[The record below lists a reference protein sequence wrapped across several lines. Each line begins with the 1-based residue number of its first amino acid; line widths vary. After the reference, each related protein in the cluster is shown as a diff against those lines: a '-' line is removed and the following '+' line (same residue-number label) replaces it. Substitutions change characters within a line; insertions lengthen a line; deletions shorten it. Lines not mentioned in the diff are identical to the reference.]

1 MPTQTIL
8 LLMFTLM
15 MGKHKSSIYEILQL
29 NKSILTRPSKQC
41 KSLICKG
48 TEEHGGG
55 QIIQMVICNNPCLS
69 VPLILVIWRTV
80 LFASDHLQRYGGDWI
95 IRMIICNNS
104 CSFVPL
110 LLVIRRTVLFANDH
124 LQRKG
129 RARRRPNHPDDHFQ
143 GSLIPKA
150 LIYDGT
156 ESI

>member
-1 MPTQTIL
+1 
-8 LLMFTLM
+8 M
-15 MGKHKSSIYEILQL
+15 MEMEGW
-29 NKSILTRPSKQC
+29 TRPSKQC

-95 IRMIICNNS
+95 IWMIICNNS

-110 LLVIRRTVLFANDH
+110 LLVIWRTVLFANDRYW
-124 LQRKG
+124 LLFGGTGSVWGCTGWYLVILGQYNLVLFGFKG
-129 RARRRPNHPDDHFQ
+129 
-143 GSLIPKA
+143 SYVS
-150 LIYDGT
+150 IY
-156 ESI
+156 

>member
-1 MPTQTIL
+1 MLFTRGRSGANFNPIQKKCWSSGGPSSLQMTI
-8 LLMFTLM
+8 
-15 MGKHKSSIYEILQL
+15 Y
-29 NKSILTRPSKQC
+29 
-41 KSLICKG
+41 KG

-95 IRMIICNNS
+95 IWMIICNNS

-110 LLVIRRTVLFANDH
+110 LLVIQRTVLFANDH

-143 GSLIPKA
+143 GSLIPEA

-156 ESI
+156 DSI

>member
-1 MPTQTIL
+1 MKCL
-8 LLMFTLM
+8 LICINDINALKFF
-15 MGKHKSSIYEILQL
+15 E
-29 NKSILTRPSKQC
+29 TRPSKQC

-110 LLVIRRTVLFANDH
+110 LLVIRRTILFANDH

-143 GSLIPKA
+143 GSLIPMA
-150 LIYDGT
+150 LLYDGT